1 LRGDIWESFQERF
14 RIPQILEFYA
24 ATEANFSLYN
34 CEGKPG
40 AIGRVPSFLAHRF
53 PIALVKFD
61 IVAGQPVRNA
71 AGLCERC
78 TTDEVGEAISKI
90 SASGAGAAGSFEGY
104 TDAAASELK
113 ILRNVFV
120 VGDAWF
126 RSGDLMRKD
135 SAGFFYFVD
144 RIGDTFRWKGE
155 NVSTSEVAEI
165 ISVFPGVVDAVVYG
179 VAIPGTEGRA
189 GMAALVCSTAFDVG
203 AFERHLAERLPDY
216 AHPVFLRILNEIEV
230 TSTFKP
236 KKQDLVRDGY
246 DPVAVSDSLYFNDRS
261 RPGFV
266 RLDSALFER
275 IQGGQVRL

>member
-1 LRGDIWESFQERF
+1 M
-14 RIPQILEFYA
+14 
-24 ATEANFSLYN
+24 
-34 CEGKPG
+34 
-40 AIGRVPSFLAHRF
+40 
-53 PIALVKFD
+53 KFD
-61 IVAGQPVRNA
+61 VEAGKPVRNA

-78 TTDEVGEAISKI
+78 ATNEVGEAISKI
-90 SASGAGAAGSFEGY
+90 SSSGAGAAGSFEGY
-104 TDAAASELK
+104 TDESASELK

-120 VGDAWF
+120 AGDAWF

-135 SAGFFYFVD
+135 GAGFFYFVD

-165 ISVFPGVVDAVVYG
+165 ISAFAGVVDAIVYG
-179 VAIPGTEGRA
+179 VAVPASEGRA
-189 GMAALVCSTAFDVG
+189 GMAAIVCSTAFDVD
-203 AFERHLAERLPDY
+203 AFEVHLAERLPDY
-216 AHPVFLRILNEIEV
+216 ARPVFLRVLSEIEV

-246 DPVAVSDSLYFNDRS
+246 DPATVSDLPYFNDRS

-266 RLDSALFER
+266 HLDGALFER